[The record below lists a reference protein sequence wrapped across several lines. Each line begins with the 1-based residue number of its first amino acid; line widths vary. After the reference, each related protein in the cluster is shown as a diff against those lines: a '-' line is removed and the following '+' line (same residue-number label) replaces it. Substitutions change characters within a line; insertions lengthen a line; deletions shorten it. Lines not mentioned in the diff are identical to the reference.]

1 MKTFKTLLSAAA
13 VSALAIGHIAP
24 AAAGEL
30 SASDS
35 FVASVLMPQLDVGSV
50 TASNTPAVAG
60 EAQDQFVA
68 AVLVPHAAVS
78 NVRGDDGAAGGD
90 AAASFVNQ
98 VLIAK

>member
-13 VSALAIGHIAP
+13 VSALAFAHIAP

-35 FVASVLMPQLDVGSV
+35 FVASVLMPQLDAASV
-50 TASNTPAVAG
+50 VASNSPAVAG

-68 AVLVPHAAVS
+68 TVLVPHAAATGVS
-78 NVRGDDGAAGGD
+78 GDEGAAGD
-90 AAASFVNQ
+90 AVASFVSS